1 MGKEKL
7 QLMLLKYKGSYE
19 KNLMIWNAKLLNQ
32 EIWIWISD
40 LPLLSFLNL
49 ESANLTFQNVNIFIQ
64 IVGRTVS
71 IILR

>member
-7 QLMLLKYKGSYE
+7 QLMLLKYKGLCE